1 MADTTKVPG
10 EVRTDFGKG
19 YARRIRQADKIPA
32 DYEVAGEMGLMKTS
46 QWALGDAKHF
56 EMVQKGSQLA
66 GKVMRGKKLGPIPVP
81 VAERWLK
88 YRDVDEI
95 PSQSFR
101 NWWKKNRE
109 EH

>member
-1 MADTTKVPG
+1 MHL
-10 EVRTDFGKG
+10 
-19 YARRIRQADKIPA
+19 RQRVVQSEKADKIPA

-46 QWALGDAKHF
+46 QWALSDAKHF